1 MTQATNGKLSS
12 SLVELEEQQ
21 VEMLVSQQ
29 LAAGVP
35 PLTIL
40 DEMHRGMSE
49 IGERFG
55 AGTYFLTD
63 MIMGAEIFRKAME
76 QIEPRLSE
84 EAGGEV
90 GEVVFATVK
99 GDIHDIGK
107 NIVVAMLRGAGF
119 RVHDLGVDV
128 PPERIV
134 EKLEE
139 TGAPLL
145 GLSGLITTAFD
156 SMKDTVE
163 ALTQAGLRD
172 KVKVMIGGGL
182 VNEEVRVYSGA
193 DACGKDVNQAVALCR
208 KFMEVQK

>member
-1 MTQATNGKLSS
+1 MTQAINGKLSS
-12 SLVELEEQQ
+12 ALVELEEQQ
-21 VEMLVSQQ
+21 VATLVSQQ

-35 PLTIL
+35 PPTIL
-40 DEMHRGMSE
+40 DEMRRGMSE
-49 IGERFG
+49 IGERFA

-63 MIMGAEIFRKAME
+63 LIMSAEIFRKAMVE
-76 QIEPRLSE
+76 IEPRLTGES
-84 EAGGEV
+84 GGKW
-90 GEVVFATVK
+90 GDVVFATVK

-134 EKLEE
+134 EKLKE

-163 ALTQAGLRD
+163 ALARDGLRGR
-172 KVKVMIGGGL
+172 VKVVIGGGL

-193 DACGKDVNQAVALCR
+193 DAWGKDVNEAVALCR

>member
-12 SLVELEEQQ
+12 ALVELEEQQ
-21 VEMLVSQQ
+21 VEALVSQQ

-76 QIEPRLSE
+76 QIEPRLT
-84 EAGGEV
+84 GES
-90 GEVVFATVK
+90 GDKSGNVVFATVK

-134 EKLEE
+134 EKLKE

-172 KVKVMIGGGL
+172 RVKVMIGGGL

-193 DACGKDVNQAVALCR
+193 DAWGKDVNQAVVLCR